1 MQANSQHARL
11 GWILLTAPGGP
22 VSARSAL
29 PVLSVLAAVAVLAGC
44 TSTAAGGNKSSGPD
58 LVSAG
63 KLTTCTHL
71 PYAPFQV
78 KKGGAIVGFDV
89 DLVDLVAK
97 DMGVRQEIVNTPF
110 EGIETGQDFTIRKC
124 DLAAAG
130 MTITPARKKVMDFSD
145 PYFNATQALLTKK
158 GRPVKKVEDL
168 KGKKLGYQKATTGGI
183 YAKAHGKGVELVEF
197 EDLGLLL
204 TAVKSGQVDAGI
216 NDNGVLFDYV
226 KKNPDTAVTAEFNT
240 GEHYGI
246 GVRTGND
253 VLRKRID
260 AVLKKAKS
268 DGRYDR
274 IYKKWFG
281 TTPQTTGRS

>member
-1 MQANSQHARL
+1 M
-11 GWILLTAPGGP
+11 
-22 VSARSAL
+22 SARSAL
-29 PVLSVLAAVAVLAGC
+29 PVIAAAAAVAVLAGC
-44 TSTAAGGNKSSGPD
+44 TSTAPGGKKNSGSE

-78 KKGGAIVGFDV
+78 KKDGRIVGFDV

-97 DMGVRQEIVNTPF
+97 DMGVAQEIVNTPF

-130 MTITPARKKVMDFSD
+130 MTITPARDKVMDFSD

-158 GRPVKKVEDL
+158 GKPFKKVEDL

-183 YAKAHGKGVELVEF
+183 FAKKHGEGVELVEF

-226 KKNPDTAVTAEFNT
+226 KQNPDTEVTAEFNT

-253 VLRKRID
+253 ALRKKINA
-260 AVLKKAKS
+260 AVKKAKS
-268 DGRYDR
+268 DGSYDR

-281 TTPQTTGRS
+281 TAPKSPQN